1 MTSMPEHTL
10 ETMLIGLSRVKDS
23 GEVVGIGS
31 SRLDN
36 DATDLWR
43 LMDGRLLRELCDSH
57 LETLMDFTAE
67 IWEQREYL
75 ITNKPED
82 TAILLERI
90 AEVCSAAAVAVRR
103 LPRSH

>member
-10 ETMLIGLSRVKDS
+10 ETMLIGLNRVRDS

-31 SRLDN
+31 SRLDS
-36 DATDLWR
+36 DSTDLWG
-43 LMDGRLLRELCDSH
+43 LTDGGLLRELCDSH
-57 LETLMDFTAE
+57 LETLMDFTTE

-75 ITNKPED
+75 INNQSED

-90 AEVCSAAAVAVRR
+90 SEVCTAAAVSVRK
-103 LPRSH
+103 LQAH